1 MFAHV
6 LAKTIID
13 ETGDGNSR
21 VPVKSKY
28 HRYQADTSMPFV
40 SAGVNHMN
48 IHLSDFLGKPKGV
61 QDT

>member
-21 VPVKSKY
+21 VPVKSTEGITGT
-28 HRYQADTSMPFV
+28 RQTQACQLL
-40 SAGVNHMN
+40 A
-48 IHLSDFLGKPKGV
+48 LA
-61 QDT
+61 

>member
-21 VPVKSKY
+21 VPCEVK
-28 HRYQADTSMPFV
+28 V
-40 SAGVNHMN
+40 SQVPGRHEHANY
-48 IHLSDFLGKPKGV
+48 
-61 QDT
+61 